1 VPYVFKNR
9 DPEDS
14 TSFYHRYS
22 DLETHTFQALGFYE
36 RIGYKVFGE
45 LPELPSGY
53 TKYYSWKNMAQ
64 PYEKKVRGQ
73 FEGKN

>member
-1 VPYVFKNR
+1 
-9 DPEDS
+9 
-14 TSFYHRYS
+14 
-22 DLETHTFQALGFYE
+22 LGFYE